1 MSQLTQA
8 NLTAHNKSKTTEG
21 TAPEK
26 QTVQRFCQEYD
37 QYRHFL
43 VTGDLKSHRE
53 QNAKSYN
60 VTGGNSGDRPSTRNI
75 GIVLTCLLDRKPK
88 L

>member
-8 NLTAHNKSKTTEG
+8 NLTSHNNSNTTEG

-26 QTVQRFCQEYD
+26 QTMRQFRQEHD

-43 VTGDLKSHRE
+43 VTGDVKKQNE
-53 QNAKSYN
+53 QNANFYN
-60 VTGGNSGDRPSTRNI
+60 VTGGKTGNKTSTSNVWRMLTFLVDRN
-75 GIVLTCLLDRKPK
+75 PK

>member
-8 NLTAHNKSKTTEG
+8 NLTSHNNSKTTEG

-26 QTVQRFCQEYD
+26 QTMQRFRQEHD

-43 VTGDLKSHRE
+43 VTGDVQTQRE

-60 VTGGNSGDRPSTRNI
+60 VTGGNSGDRPSTGNI
-75 GIVLTCLLDRKPK
+75 GIVLTSLVDRKPK

>member
-8 NLTAHNKSKTTEG
+8 NLTCHNNSKTTGG

-26 QTVQRFCQEYD
+26 QTMQRFRQEHD
-37 QYRHFL
+37 QYRQFL
-43 VTGDLKSHRE
+43 VTGDVETQRE

-60 VTGGNSGDRPSTRNI
+60 VTEGNPGNRPST
-75 GIVLTCLLDRKPK
+75 
-88 L
+88 